1 MNKFVATAIAL
12 CLGAASLA
20 VQAQTGGKKQFDPYT
35 QGAKS
40 GEKFDPYTQGAKS
53 GDKFDP
59 YTQGANKSTRSEL
72 TDASAPAAEKKPAKK
87 STKKKSKKKAASAPA
102 AS

>member
-12 CLGAASLA
+12 CIGAVSVAA
-20 VQAQTGGKKQFDPYT
+20 QAQSTGKKQFDPYS

-40 GEKFDPYTQGAKS
+40 GEKFDPYSQGAKS

-59 YTQGANKSTRSEL
+59 YSQGANKSTRTDL
-72 TDASAPAAEKKPAKK
+72 TDASAPEAKKPAKK
-87 STKKKSKKKAASAPA
+87 SKSKSKKPAASAAA

>member
-72 TDASAPAAEKKPAKK
+72 TDASAPAAEKKPTKK
-87 STKKKSKKKAASAPA
+87 SSKKKSKKKAASAPA

>member
-20 VQAQTGGKKQFDPYT
+20 VQAQTAGKKQFDPYS

-40 GEKFDPYTQGAKS
+40 GEKFDPHSQGAKS

-59 YTQGANKSTRSEL
+59 YSQGANKSTRSNL
-72 TDASAPAAEKKPAKK
+72 TDAAAPAAEKPAKK
-87 STKKKSKKKAASAPA
+87 ATSKKSKKKATPAPA
-102 AS
+102 AAS

>member
-20 VQAQTGGKKQFDPYT
+20 VQAQTGGKKQFDPYS

-40 GEKFDPYTQGAKS
+40 GE
-53 GDKFDP
+53 KFDP

-72 TDASAPAAEKKPAKK
+72 TDASAPAAEQKPAKK